1 MFSKCDTLENCFF
14 QSSSIHVHNVLCMH
28 NLYQTTPLGAS
39 HHLHRENRTYTL
51 KRSIWAKKVYKK
63 NNISQLW
70 SKTQVDN
77 MKTRIVSGKQSWEVF
92 KMKILHQS
100 WRKKA
105 GLNERLV
112 GCNHEEI
119 YYFWPMLICVT
130 CSCSTNTTQLAVIN
144 KWIAGK
150 QHTAKCLWNAFGPL
164 QRIEKR

>member
-1 MFSKCDTLENCFF
+1 MYAEFIKDNALGGDTSPTLRKLNIQAKE
-14 QSSSIHVHNVLCMH
+14 V
-28 NLYQTTPLGAS
+28 YLGQKG
-39 HHLHRENRTYTL
+39 LQ
-51 KRSIWAKKVYKK
+51 K

-105 GLNERLV
+105 GLNERSV

-119 YYFWPMLICVT
+119 Y
-130 CSCSTNTTQLAVIN
+130 
-144 KWIAGK
+144 
-150 QHTAKCLWNAFGPL
+150 
-164 QRIEKR
+164 